1 MANIDYTDGPGPQ
14 HAPAQPRGEGLTL
27 GQVMSIAGALTSLAL
42 VIGVGVW
49 GYRLVMRDVSGVP
62 VVRALE
68 GPMRIQPED
77 PGGEAVD
84 YQGLAVNRIA
94 AEGSAAPPPERL
106 ILAPRPVEL
115 TSEDVPV
122 AAAVP
127 GRPAAGATA
136 AVEGA
141 TGGAVQGLSDSEV
154 AALLRNLT
162 GADAPGDGTPADTSA
177 DAGGA
182 AGQVTPVAMRVEAPL
197 PAATG
202 AVPAPSRDEAS
213 VVDRAGISPAVLA
226 APGVK
231 VSLRPRP
238 RPHPAV
244 AVAENSASRA
254 AAIAAA
260 LREATS
266 VEIAAS
272 ELPLGTA
279 LAQLGAF
286 ETAELARDA
295 WERVSTRFGDYM
307 QDKRRVV
314 QKASSGGRVFYRLR
328 VAGFDDLGDARRFC
342 AALEAE
348 NAECVPVVLR

>member
-1 MANIDYTDGPGPQ
+1 MANIDYTDGSGPQ
-14 HAPAQPRGEGLTL
+14 HAPAQPRGDGVTL

-94 AEGSAAPPPERL
+94 AEGSAAPPPEQL

-115 TSEDVPV
+115 TPEDVPV
-122 AAAVP
+122 ADAVP
-127 GRPAAGATA
+127 GPAGGKA
-136 AVEGA
+136 AAAEGA
-141 TGGAVQGLSDSEV
+141 TGEAVRDLSDSEV

-162 GADAPGDGTPADTSA
+162 GADAPGDGAPADSSA
-177 DAGGA
+177 DAGGV
-182 AGQVTPVAMRVEAPL
+182 AGQVTPVAMRVEAPQA
-197 PAATG
+197 AATG
-202 AVPAPSRDEAS
+202 AVPALPSDEAS
-213 VVDRAGISPAVLA
+213 VVDGAEISPAVLA

-260 LREATS
+260 LQEATS

-286 ETAELARDA
+286 ETAELARGA
-295 WERVSTRFGDYM
+295 WDRVSTRFGDYM
-307 QDKRRVV
+307 QGKRRVV